1 MPIYDFNCSSC
12 GYKEERF
19 VSYNE
24 RNNQTCLECAD
35 ILKIAWV
42 KSQAPVIFRE
52 DNYQIG
58 VDNRAGTRIS
68 SKKKLLDEIKYANDS
83 NPNPVTFASEFY
95 G

>member
-1 MPIYDFNCSSC
+1 MPIYDYNCPSC
-12 GYKEERF
+12 NAKEERF
-19 VSYNE
+19 VSYNK

-52 DNYQIG
+52 DTYQIG
-58 VDNRAGTRIS
+58 VDSRIGTRIS
-68 SKKKLLDEIKYANDS
+68 SKKKLLDKIKYANDS

>member
-1 MPIYDFNCSSC
+1 MPIYDYNCPAC
-12 GYKEERF
+12 NAKEERF

-35 ILKIAWV
+35 TLKIAWV

-68 SKKKLLDEIKYANDS
+68 SKKQLLDEIKYANDS

>member
-1 MPIYDFNCSSC
+1 MPAYD
-12 GYKEERF
+12 YKCPACNTIEERF
-19 VSYNE
+19 VSYSE
-24 RNNQTCLECAD
+24 RNDQTCLECSD
-35 ILKIAWV
+35 TLNLAWV

-58 VDNRAGTRIS
+58 VDSRAGTQIS
-68 SKKKLLDEIKYANDS
+68 SKRKLLDKIKYANDS

>member
-1 MPIYDFNCSSC
+1 MPAYDYHCPAC
-12 GYKEERF
+12 KKIEERF

-24 RNNQTCLECAD
+24 RNEQTCLECSD
-35 ILKIAWV
+35 TLNLAWV

-58 VDNRAGTRIS
+58 VDSRAGTPIS
-68 SKKKLLDEIKYANDS
+68 SKRQLLDEIKYANDS
-83 NPNPVTFASEFY
+83 NPNPVTVTSEYY

>member
-1 MPIYDFNCSSC
+1 MPAYDYHCTAC
-12 GYKEERF
+12 DKTEERF

-24 RNNQTCLECAD
+24 RNPQNCLECSD
-35 ILKIAWV
+35 TLTIAWV

-58 VDNRAGTRIS
+58 VDNRVGTRIS
-68 SKKKLLDEIKYANDS
+68 SKRRLLDEIKYANDS
-83 NPNPVTFASEFY
+83 NPNPVTFASEYY